1 MKLTKFLIENY
12 AISLILIFGAFL
24 LSINI
29 NKPYIGH
36 HDFNSA
42 FFSQIA
48 RNLTRVNIASSKLGQ
63 VLGSGPLDPK
73 HLSYYID
80 NVPLHP
86 WLIAL
91 SFRFFGQG
99 EFQARIISSLASLGS
114 IFFIYK
120 ITKKLFAEK
129 LGLFSKSAAI
139 LAGLLYVT
147 SPMFI
152 YFGSN
157 VFPEPLAIFFSLS
170 SFYFFILY
178 LAKRRVLDFYLLLIS
193 STLSL
198 LTVWGSYFLVPFLIL
213 YYLVFE
219 DKKDIKKILIFAFLP
234 FIVFGLF
241 LLHLLILRGTNFV
254 PPLASAFTS
263 RLNIPSQGGFQISSK
278 SFFWEEF
285 HRTLAYYSKTT
296 IALSLAWFLL
306 FAREIVKKD
315 YIKKSFLLL
324 SLMLW
329 GISYPLFFR
338 QAAFIHDY
346 FLIYL
351 SPFIAI
357 SASVTAVTILK
368 KVKPKNAAHV
378 VTILF
383 VIGLPLIQF
392 SQTKN
397 FTSALLSTNGSKQ
410 GMELGRMLAK
420 STGPEDKILVLS
432 GQFGAH
438 FGVFMSYYADR
449 IIDYQDFVLSD
460 FQKQQVDKKYG
471 YIVYIDGRDT
481 AKDVDNYLIASYPSL
496 KNDIFTLVKTK
507 Q

>member
-12 AISLILIFGAFL
+12 AVLLILTFGAFL

-29 NKPYIGH
+29 NKPYIDH

-48 RNLTRVNIASSKLGQ
+48 RNLTRVNITSSKLGQ
-63 VLGSGPLDPK
+63 VLGSGPLDPN

-114 IFFIYK
+114 ALLIYK
-120 ITKKLFAEK
+120 ITKKLF
-129 LGLFSKSAAI
+129 SKPAGV
-139 LAGLLYVT
+139 LASLLYVT

-157 VFPEPLAIFFSLS
+157 VFPDPLAIFFSLS
-170 SFYFFILY
+170 SFHFFILH
-178 LAKRRVLDFYLLLIS
+178 LAKRRILDFYFLLIS

-198 LTVWGSYFLVPFLIL
+198 LTVWGSYFLVPFLVL

-234 FIVFGLF
+234 VIVFGLF

-263 RLNIPSQGGFQISSK
+263 RLNIPFQKGFQISPK
-278 SFFWEEF
+278 SFFTEEF

-296 IALSLAWFLL
+296 VALSLAWFLL

-315 YIKKSFLLL
+315 YNKKNFLLL
-324 SLMLW
+324 TLMLW
-329 GISYPLFFR
+329 GISYPLFFQ

-357 SASVTAVTILK
+357 SASALAVTILK
-368 KVKPKNAAHV
+368 KVKSKNAAQV
-378 VTILF
+378 TTILF

-392 SQTKN
+392 SQTRN
-397 FTSALLSTNGSKQ
+397 FTSALLSTSGSRE
-410 GMELGRMLAK
+410 GMELGQILAK
-420 STGPEDKILVLS
+420 NTNPADRILILS

-438 FGVFMSYYADR
+438 FGVFTNYYADR
-449 IIDYQDFVLSD
+449 TVDYQDFLLAD
-460 FQKQQVDKKYG
+460 FQSKQVVKKYD
-471 YIVYIDGRDT
+471 YIVYVDGRDT
-481 AKDVDNYLIASYPSL
+481 GQDVANYLIASYPLL
-496 KNDIFTLVKTK
+496 KNGIFTVVKTK
-507 Q
+507 R